1 MSRLDAVW
9 SSKSDEWS
17 TPKELFDEL
26 NKEFGF
32 TLDPCSTDDNH
43 LCDKYYTIQDNGL
56 DQAWGGRECSA
67 IRHIVRFQSG
77 AKKHFMKA
85 KIQTHLQ

>member
-32 TLDPCSTDDNH
+32 TLDPCSTEVDH
-43 LCDKYYTIQDNGL
+43 LCYKY
-56 DQAWGGRECSA
+56 
-67 IRHIVRFQSG
+67 
-77 AKKHFMKA
+77 
-85 KIQTHLQ
+85 

>member
-1 MSRLDAVW
+1 MWCMFCMPMELGGRRKKMSRLDAVW

-43 LCDKYYTIQDNGL
+43 LCDKYYTVQDNGL
-56 DQAWGGRECSA
+56 DQAWGGESVLQSA
-67 IRHIVRFQSG
+67 I
-77 AKKHFMKA
+77 
-85 KIQTHLQ
+85 

>member
-56 DQAWGGRECSA
+56 DQDWGGRECSV

-85 KIQTHLQ
+85 KIQTHL